1 MAITAGAI
9 SLVSKEPKKVV
20 LSATPATLGT
30 APYTYQ
36 WYRSTVSGFTP
47 GVSNDL
53 VGETALDLT
62 DEFELVPGTTYYY
75 KLVATDAV
83 PVSVTYTEFA
93 VTLPQESMN
102 PNQFAQKSLLGMLD
116 QMMNY
121 NTVPVEVDSSESGEI
136 FAGMAV
142 KIVDSK
148 GGVPKVVK
156 CSADSDE
163 VFGFVNYSI
172 KDQKFTAGMR
182 MEVSQAG
189 NVMYLYATTAIAR
202 GARVTLNVVSPGGV
216 AELVGSSGDRIVG
229 FAFDKGAVG
238 DLIRVK
244 LLNPSFQVA

>member
-20 LSATPATLGT
+20 LAATAATAGT

-36 WYRSTVSGFTP
+36 WYRSTASGFTP
-47 GVSNDL
+47 GVANDL
-53 VGETALDLT
+53 VGETSLDLV

-83 PVSVTYTEFA
+83 PASVTYAEFA

-102 PNQFAQKSLLGMLD
+102 PNQFAQKALLGMLD

-121 NTVPVEVDSSESGEI
+121 NTMPVEVDASETGEI

-182 MEVSQAG
+182 MEISQAG
-189 NVMYLYATTAIAR
+189 NVMYLYATTAIPR
-202 GARVTLNVVSPGGV
+202 GSRVTLDVVSPGGV
-216 AELVGSSGDRIVG
+216 GVLVGSSGDRVVG
-229 FAFDKGAVG
+229 FALDKAAVG